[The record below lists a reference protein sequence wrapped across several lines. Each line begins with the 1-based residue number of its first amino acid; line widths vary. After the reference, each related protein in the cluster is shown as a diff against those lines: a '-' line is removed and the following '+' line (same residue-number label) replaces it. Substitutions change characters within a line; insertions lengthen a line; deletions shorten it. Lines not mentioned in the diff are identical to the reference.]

1 MISILAYI
9 SMLIDHT
16 GVIFFPDNIYLRIIG
31 RYAMPAFMF
40 MASRGLMYTKDQ
52 SKYLFRLLLIA
63 FISQAPYYLM
73 HHNNIHNICFSIL
86 YGVLITIIIKNKQK
100 KLLLLLLPIILTI
113 SLITEYQWYSTIL
126 IPLFYKFR
134 HNKKLIMFLYSTITL
149 IYSILYN
156 MPLQLLSI
164 PFVLLII
171 NMKKIEKLSRY
182 HYPRQPYLVKYSFY
196 PIHMLVLVICERLYN
211 LW

>member
-16 GVIFFPDNIYLRIIG
+16 GAVFFPDNIYLRIIG

-40 MASRGLMYTKDQ
+40 MASRGLLYTKDQ

-63 FISQAPYYLM
+63 IISQIPFYLM
-73 HHNNIHNICFSIL
+73 HHNHIHNICFSIL
-86 YGVLITIIIKNKQK
+86 YGVMITIIIQTKQK
-100 KLLLLLLPIILTI
+100 KLLLLLPIILTI
-113 SLITEYQWYSTIL
+113 SLLTEYQWYSTIL
-126 IPLFYKFR
+126 IPLFYKYR
-134 HNKKLIMFLYSTITL
+134 HNKQLIMFLYSTLTL
-149 IYSILYN
+149 IYSCLYN

-171 NMKKIEKLSRY
+171 NMKKIEKLTRY
-182 HYPRQPYLVKYSFY
+182 RYPRQPYLVKYSFY
-196 PIHMLVLVICERLYN
+196 PIHMLVLVGIQRLY
-211 LW
+211 LLF

>member
-16 GVIFFPDNIYLRIIG
+16 GAVFFPDNIYLRIIG

-40 MASRGLMYTKDQ
+40 MASRGLLYTKDQ

-63 FISQAPYYLM
+63 IISQIPFYLM
-73 HHNNIHNICFSIL
+73 HHNHIHNICFSIL
-86 YGVLITIIIKNKQK
+86 YGVMITIIIQTKQK
-100 KLLLLLLPIILTI
+100 KLLLLLPIILTI
-113 SLITEYQWYSTIL
+113 SLLTEYQWYSTIL
-126 IPLFYKFR
+126 ILLFYKYR
-134 HNKKLIMFLYSTITL
+134 HNKQLIMFLYSTLTL
-149 IYSILYN
+149 IYSCLYN

-171 NMKKIEKLSRY
+171 NMKKIEKLTRY
-182 HYPRQPYLVKYSFY
+182 RYPRQPYLVKYSFY
-196 PIHMLVLVICERLYN
+196 PIHMLVLVGIQRLY
-211 LW
+211 LL

>member
-16 GVIFFPDNIYLRIIG
+16 GAVFFPDNIYLRIIG

-40 MASRGLMYTKDQ
+40 MASRGLLYTKDQ

-63 FISQAPYYLM
+63 IISQIPFNLM
-73 HHNNIHNICFSIL
+73 HHNNMHNICFSIL
-86 YGVLITIIIKNKQK
+86 YGVMITIIIQHKQK
-100 KLLLLLLPIILTI
+100 KLLLLLPIILTI
-113 SLITEYQWYSTIL
+113 SLLTEYHWYSTIL
-126 IPLFYKFR
+126 IPLFYKYR
-134 HNKKLIMFLYSTITL
+134 HNKQLIMFLYSTLTL

-171 NMKKIEKLSRY
+171 NLKKIEKKLRY
-182 HYPRQPYLVKYSFY
+182 RYPRQPYIVKYSFY
-196 PIHMLVLVICERLYN
+196 PIHMLVLVGFQRL
-211 LW
+211 LL